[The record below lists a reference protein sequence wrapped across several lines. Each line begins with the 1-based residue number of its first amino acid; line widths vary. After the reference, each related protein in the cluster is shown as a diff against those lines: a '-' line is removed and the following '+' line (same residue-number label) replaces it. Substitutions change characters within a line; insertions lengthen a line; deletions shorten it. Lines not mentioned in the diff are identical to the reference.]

1 MPPCATRRRR
11 RQALKQTTHGIAPPD
26 KNRSDGREQETYGE
40 QGGEDALGREDGLP
54 GLETLLFKGRV

>member
-1 MPPCATRRRR
+1 MPPNATPRHR
-11 RQALKQTTHGIAPPD
+11 RQNLEQSTHGIAPPD
-26 KNRSDGREQETYGE
+26 KNRSYGREQKTYSE